1 MAKNFIGREDN
12 WGDDEIVVRGTVP
25 SIEDA
30 VYGLTGVRMPLM
42 DLSRGPG
49 SLANNA
55 AVLAEEAERRLSQ
68 MKPAMP
74 EAIPALTAPP
84 QGSADRIRQLL
95 NQYVARQR
103 PAPTGVRSP
112 YPVME

>member
-1 MAKNFIGREDN
+1 MGKNLIGREDN
-12 WGDDEIVVRGTVP
+12 SFDDEIVVRGTVP

-30 VYGLTGVRMPLM
+30 VYGLTGVRMPLI

-49 SLANNA
+49 SLLNNA
-55 AVLAEEAERRLSQ
+55 LVLGQEAEQRLSQ

-74 EAIPALTAPP
+74 EATPALTAPP
-84 QGSADRIRQLL
+84 QDSADRIRQLM